1 MLAMPSAF
9 LVKELSA
16 EIFARAAI
24 MLLHSITRPV
34 REPASR
40 SDDTKRRQDMTL
52 DWSTYRTAPTGKFS
66 TGASPCFGCRR
77 PWAGPAVAAAS
88 LALAPLVPGQHFCA
102 EVPIDDPKVV
112 ALCRSTIAPRPS
124 SPTTWNAA
132 SEKYPSSDAGCR
144 CRDGYKGHLRR
155 SICRA
160 RRRRENANYTIL
172 RIRGRSGRPPVGSHC
187 SLLACRP
194 RQGSK
199 PSWLD

>member
-9 LVKELSA
+9 LVKESSA

-88 LALAPLVPGQHFCA
+88 LAPAPLIPGQALTTSVPYRSGFRAWPRRMKVRAISKHSHASRRYCSAFSRDTTNSPQDRCHAPVKPRLDRAIECRLA
-102 EVPIDDPKVV
+102 EVGQPSGSLVIVREPS
-112 ALCRSTIAPRPS
+112 ALTLIVPAP
-124 SPTTWNAA
+124 
-132 SEKYPSSDAGCR
+132 
-144 CRDGYKGHLRR
+144 
-155 SICRA
+155 A
-160 RRRRENANYTIL
+160 RF
-172 RIRGRSGRPPVGSHC
+172 SC
-187 SLLACRP
+187 S
-194 RQGSK
+194 
-199 PSWLD
+199 

>member
-9 LVKELSA
+9 LFKESSA

-132 SEKYPSSDAGCR
+132 SEKYPSSDAGFR
-144 CRDGYKGHLRR
+144 CRDGYKGT
-155 SICRA
+155 CGGPFVA
-160 RRRRENANYTIL
+160 RGGGEKM
-172 RIRGRSGRPPVGSHC
+172 RIIQFCVFEVVQVAH
-187 SLLACRP
+187 
-194 RQGSK
+194 Q
-199 PSWLD
+199 

>member
-9 LVKELSA
+9 LVKESSA

-124 SPTTWNAA
+124 SPTTWNEFLPISMPITAIALCAVAA
-132 SEKYPSSDAGCR
+132 MACSLSWRPWPAYR
-144 CRDGYKGHLRR
+144 W
-155 SICRA
+155 
-160 RRRRENANYTIL
+160 
-172 RIRGRSGRPPVGSHC
+172 RGRSTAGPSH
-187 SLLACRP
+187 
-194 RQGSK
+194 
-199 PSWLD
+199 